1 MKKITYTLL
10 YIIFTLF
17 YIDNILFD
25 LINARDTSVNYLA
38 LISIVVYLYIT
49 SKFINFIFK
58 TNKKENEKV
67 N

>member
-49 SKFINFIFK
+49 SKFINFIIK